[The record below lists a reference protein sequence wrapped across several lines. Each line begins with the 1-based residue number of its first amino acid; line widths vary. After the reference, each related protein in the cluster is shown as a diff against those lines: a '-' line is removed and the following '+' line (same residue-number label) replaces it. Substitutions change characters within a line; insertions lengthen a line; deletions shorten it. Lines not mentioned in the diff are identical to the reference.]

1 MSCDYCEE
9 LSLKYDLRKCGCLP
23 PEFVCGACGE
33 IKDFYSQAVL
43 AGCMPESAEYWI
55 CGMPCVFLGFC
66 EDCVT
71 DGSE

>member
-9 LSLKYDLRKCGCLP
+9 MSLKYDLRKCGCLP
-23 PEFVCGACGE
+23 PEFLCGGCGE
-33 IKDFYSQAVL
+33 TKDFYSKAVM
-43 AGCMPESAEYWI
+43 AGCLPEVAEYWI

-71 DGSE
+71 EGPI